1 MFSNSPSP
9 VVAIYSLRKA
19 AEEGENE
26 FDSDFKQFVLWNF
39 YVDNALTSVPS
50 NEEAMDLLKRT
61 KKMLEQSQI
70 KLHKIASN
78 INSVMKAFPSEE
90 QAKDPKD
97 LNLSV
102 DPLPLQ
108 RSLGLVWNLER
119 ESFTLCVPSEE
130 KPFTKRS
137 ILSTVNNLYDP
148 LGFAA
153 PVTL

>member
-1 MFSNSPSP
+1 MADVQQFYCFIVREDHRDYLRFIWHQDNDLSKEIMAFRKKVHLFSHSPSP

-26 FDSDFKQFVLWNF
+26 FDSDFKQCVLWNF
-39 YVDNALTSVPS
+39 YVDDALTSVPS

-61 KKMLEQSQI
+61 KKMLEQSHI

-90 QAKDPKD
+90 QAKDLKD

-108 RSLGLVWNLER
+108 
-119 ESFTLCVPSEE
+119 
-130 KPFTKRS
+130 
-137 ILSTVNNLYDP
+137 
-148 LGFAA
+148 
-153 PVTL
+153 